1 MKLRKALEKVVYESN
16 NDYAKTYA
24 KACLELGGSENAEVV
39 ENNGVM
45 EIKHE
50 ITGEIMQGK
59 ELRVQLLYVLS
70 NLGGWRGE
78 IAREVKATLKA
89 FSKQYFNLAFQQ
101 KKLKCRDQ
109 DIIKKENNQLASLR
123 KSRDSKGFAEN

>member
-1 MKLRKALEKVVYESN
+1 MKLKEALEKVLYESN

-50 ITGEIMQGK
+50 ITNEIMQGK

-89 FSKQYFNLAFQQ
+89 FSK
-101 KKLKCRDQ
+101 
-109 DIIKKENNQLASLR
+109 
-123 KSRDSKGFAEN
+123 

>member
-78 IAREVKATLKA
+78 IAREVKKVLKA
-89 FSKQYFNLAFQQ
+89 FSK
-101 KKLKCRDQ
+101 
-109 DIIKKENNQLASLR
+109 
-123 KSRDSKGFAEN
+123 

>member
-1 MKLRKALEKVVYESN
+1 MKLKEALEKVLYESN

-50 ITGEIMQGK
+50 ITNEIMQGK

-78 IAREVKATLKA
+78 IAREVKKVLKA
-89 FSKQYFNLAFQQ
+89 FSK
-101 KKLKCRDQ
+101 
-109 DIIKKENNQLASLR
+109 
-123 KSRDSKGFAEN
+123 